1 MLMSANSDLLFLVF
15 ANPQNVKN
23 SCRMKNSKRPP
34 TEEMIRKLRKCLE
47 REEMDNQPFLAEE
60 MKSSMPGLYKRGLIV
75 TKMQIVGSKRLLCIY
90 VSHEGKE
97 FLKQLG
103 PEEM

>member
-1 MLMSANSDLLFLVF
+1 
-15 ANPQNVKN
+15 
-23 SCRMKNSKRPP
+23 MKYSKRPP
-34 TEEMIRKLRKCLE
+34 TEAMIRKLRNCLE
-47 REEMDNQPFLAEE
+47 REEKENKPFLAEE

-75 TKMQIVGSKRLLCIY
+75 TRMQMVGNKRLLCIY

-103 PEEM
+103 KDEV

>member
-1 MLMSANSDLLFLVF
+1 
-15 ANPQNVKN
+15 
-23 SCRMKNSKRPP
+23 MKYSKKRPP
-34 TEEMIRKLRKCLE
+34 TEEMIRKLRNCLE
-47 REEMDNQPFLAEE
+47 REEIENKPFLAEE

-75 TKMQIVGSKRLLCIY
+75 TRMQMVGNKRLLCIY

-103 PEEM
+103 TEEE

>member
-1 MLMSANSDLLFLVF
+1 
-15 ANPQNVKN
+15 
-23 SCRMKNSKRPP
+23 MKNSKRPP
-34 TEEMIRKLRKCLE
+34 TKEMIRKLRRCLE
-47 REEMDNQPFLAEE
+47 REEQDNEPFLAEE

-75 TKMQIVGSKRLLCIY
+75 TKMQIVGNKRLLCIY

-103 PEEM
+103 QEEI